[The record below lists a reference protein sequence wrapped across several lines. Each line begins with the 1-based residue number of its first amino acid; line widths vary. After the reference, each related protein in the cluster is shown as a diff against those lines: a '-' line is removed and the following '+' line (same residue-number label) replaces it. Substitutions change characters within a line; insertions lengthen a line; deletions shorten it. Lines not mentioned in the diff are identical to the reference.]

1 MMDNTLKD
9 ELKLACQAQG
19 KWAGLPLH
27 VYELLL
33 DCWKSESK
41 NASLQQRVEAL
52 ERFVRAHDAL
62 EEGIANLELHNS
74 TAQELWAARKAIG
87 LIAAAQE
94 GEEHTDE

>member
-1 MMDNTLKD
+1 M
-9 ELKLACQAQG
+9 A
-19 KWAGLPLH
+19 
-27 VYELLL
+27 ELLSYRFHEEIDFIMEGPVGRL
-33 DCWKSESK
+33 HSMADEVAALEQQ

-94 GEEHTDE
+94 VEGHEDV